1 MTDLED
7 LINIFK
13 RKLCKDFKSLGIHL
27 KENYISINK
36 KEISVQ
42 VISDYLMM
50 VCFNIKFNNNKYL
63 IESYYTTLNKPVLN
77 IRKNSSLS
85 LYLESFIKQ

>member
-36 KEISVQ
+36 KRDFCS
-42 VISDYLMM
+42 SD
-50 VCFNIKFNNNKYL
+50 F
-63 IESYYTTLNKPVLN
+63 
-77 IRKNSSLS
+77 RLS
-85 LYLESFIKQ
+85 DDGLF